1 MLREEELVNNI
12 GISLFVNVSTTA
24 LTVLVIDRLY
34 RRIEVRK
41 KKPLEFAAYN
51 DVTLWCNK
59 FISFWQT
66 AYRDCG
72 YYAPKTDKGIF
83 LEDEFRR
90 IYDSLQL
97 DAIAPVTPKYLGKD
111 IYFPRI
117 KE

>member
-1 MLREEELVNNI
+1 MIDYIEELK
-12 GISLFVNVSTTA
+12 LE
-24 LTVLVIDRLY
+24 R
-34 RRIEVRK
+34 
-41 KKPLEFAAYN
+41 KPLEFAAYN

-97 DAIAPVTPKYLGKD
+97 DAIAPVTPKISWERYLLSENQRMIDGGRNSSE
-111 IYFPRI
+111 ICI
-117 KE
+117 LHSS